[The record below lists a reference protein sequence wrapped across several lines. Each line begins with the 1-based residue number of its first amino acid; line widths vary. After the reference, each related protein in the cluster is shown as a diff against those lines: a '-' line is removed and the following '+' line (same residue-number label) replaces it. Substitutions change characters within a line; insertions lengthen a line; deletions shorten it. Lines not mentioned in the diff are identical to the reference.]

1 MKMFLEILLRSCLAG
16 ACLGLW
22 VWVSVV
28 EDEVEEQVED
38 INDDQVEMA
47 ENVDEDAVVLDAT
60 RAGARLGLGASFVEV
75 VVEEVV
81 DEYDL
86 VLDVK

>member
-1 MKMFLEILLRSCLAG
+1 VEI
-16 ACLGLW
+16 
-22 VWVSVV
+22 
-28 EDEVEEQVED
+28 
-38 INDDQVEMA
+38 A
-47 ENVDEDAVVLDAT
+47 ENVDEDAAVLDAT

-75 VVEEVV
+75 VVEEVDQYV

>member
-1 MKMFLEILLRSCLAG
+1 
-16 ACLGLW
+16 
-22 VWVSVV
+22 
-28 EDEVEEQVED
+28 
-38 INDDQVEMA
+38 MA

-81 DEYDL
+81 DEDVDEDVDEYDL

>member
-1 MKMFLEILLRSCLAG
+1 MEI
-16 ACLGLW
+16 
-22 VWVSVV
+22 
-28 EDEVEEQVED
+28 
-38 INDDQVEMA
+38 A

-81 DEYDL
+81 DEVVDEYDL

>member
-1 MKMFLEILLRSCLAG
+1 MEI
-16 ACLGLW
+16 
-22 VWVSVV
+22 
-28 EDEVEEQVED
+28 
-38 INDDQVEMA
+38 A

-75 VVEEVV
+75 VVEVVDEDV

>member
-1 MKMFLEILLRSCLAG
+1 
-16 ACLGLW
+16 
-22 VWVSVV
+22 
-28 EDEVEEQVED
+28 
-38 INDDQVEMA
+38 MA

-60 RAGARLGLGASFVEV
+60 RAGARLGLGASFVKV
-75 VVEEVV
+75 VVEEIVDQYV

>member
-1 MKMFLEILLRSCLAG
+1 M
-16 ACLGLW
+16 
-22 VWVSVV
+22 
-28 EDEVEEQVED
+28 
-38 INDDQVEMA
+38 EMA

-75 VVEEVV
+75 VVGEVV